1 MRKAIRN
8 SAVFRSLGA
17 LSSLAGWLFGGLMLA
32 GVLLVVLHVGELAQ
46 FASLLRGAQPGWLLL
61 ALAFQAA
68 TYPAAAGVWQRT
80 LDAAGAPLP
89 LRSLVPLGI
98 AKLFTDQAL
107 PSGGIS
113 GAALLVRALARR
125 GVSADAAMQTV
136 LVMLASYYSAYLIV
150 AFVALGL
157 LSLYHRANAALVI
170 SATVFAAITIAVPAL
185 VLSLKRWG
193 RTGPP
198 AWLRRLPGFKV
209 WFERISTAPTDV
221 LRNKRLLAESLFLQ
235 LGVFM
240 LDAATLWIAFRAL
253 GAPIGFAVA
262 FVSFVLASVVG
273 TIGLVP
279 LGLGTFEATAVALLH
294 ALGVT
299 VEAAFAATL
308 VLRGLTF
315 WLPMLPGVWLARRE
329 LGAAQGGRCRAT

>member
-1 MRKAIRN
+1 
-8 SAVFRSLGA
+8 
-17 LSSLAGWLFGGLMLA
+17 MLA

-61 ALAFQAA
+61 AFAFQAA

-113 GAALLVRALARR
+113 GAALLVRALAHR
-125 GVSADAAMQTV
+125 GVSAAAATQTV

-150 AFVALGL
+150 AFAALGL
-157 LSLYHRANAALVI
+157 LSLYHRANAALVTA
-170 SATVFAAITIAVPAL
+170 ATVLAVITIAVPAL

-193 RTGPP
+193 GAGP
-198 AWLRRLPGFKV
+198 AWLRRLPGFNV
-209 WFERISTAPTDV
+209 WFERISAAPTDV
-221 LRNKRLLAESLFLQ
+221 LRNRRLLAESLLLQ

-253 GAPIGFAVA
+253 GAPVDFTVA

-279 LGLGTFEATAVALLH
+279 LGLGTFEATAIALLH
-294 ALGVT
+294 GLGVT

-329 LGAAQGGRCRAT
+329 LGPAHT

>member
-1 MRKAIRN
+1 MRRRILDSPA
-8 SAVFRSLGA
+8 SRSLA
-17 LSSLAGWLFGGLMLA
+17 VLSGLAGWLFGGLMLA

-61 ALAFQAA
+61 AFAFQAA

-125 GVSADAAMQTV
+125 GVSAAAATQTV

-150 AFVALGL
+150 AFAALGL
-157 LSLYHRANAALVI
+157 LSLYHRANAALVTA
-170 SATVFAAITIAVPAL
+170 ATVLAVITIAVPAL

-193 RTGPP
+193 GAGPP
-198 AWLRRLPGFKV
+198 AWLRRLPGFNV
-209 WFERISTAPTDV
+209 WFERISAAPTDV
-221 LRNKRLLAESLFLQ
+221 LRNRRLLAESLLLQ

-253 GAPIGFAVA
+253 GAPVDFTVA

-279 LGLGTFEATAVALLH
+279 LGLGTFEATAIALLH
-294 ALGVT
+294 GLGVT

-329 LGAAQGGRCRAT
+329 LGPAHT